1 MSSKQVFGTPFFI
14 SCCFSTFT
22 RKAFTMN
29 IKKVF
34 IMVLF
39 SLACF
44 PLCALAE
51 NDDEGQ
57 TYYEKGMRYWN
68 RMQESTGKLR
78 EAYHTKAS
86 VEFAMGAEKHDPDCM
101 FMAGECKMAFGLEHW
116 GYTNESFLEAKGY
129 FTDAEECYANQLISA
144 EDNGESI
151 EEIEAKIKKAA
162 QRAKDANEAWKSAN
176 NALLWKSGIT
186 TPLF

>member
-1 MSSKQVFGTPFFI
+1 
-14 SCCFSTFT
+14 
-22 RKAFTMN
+22 MN

-34 IMVLF
+34 IVVLF

-57 TYYEKGMRYWN
+57 KYYEKGMRYWN
-68 RMQESTGKLR
+68 RMQASEGELR
-78 EAYHTKAS
+78 DAYHTKAS
-86 VEFAMGAEKHDPDCM
+86 TQFEMGAEKDDPDCM
-101 FMAGECKMAFGLEHW
+101 FMAGECKMAFGFQMW
-116 GYTNESFLEAKGY
+116 GYADEYFLKAEDDFK
-129 FTDAEECYANQLISA
+129 DAEKRYAELLISA

-162 QRAKDANEAWKSAN
+162 QRAKDAKVAWKNVN
-176 NALLWKSGIT
+176 NDRLLKAGIT

>member
-1 MSSKQVFGTPFFI
+1 
-14 SCCFSTFT
+14 
-22 RKAFTMN
+22 
-29 IKKVF
+29 
-34 IMVLF
+34 MVLF

-57 TYYEKGMRYWN
+57 ICYEKGMRYWN
-68 RMQESTGKLR
+68 KMQESTGELR
-78 EAYHTKAS
+78 NAYGIRACVQFEK
-86 VEFAMGAEKHDPDCM
+86 GADKYGNPDCM
-101 FMAGECKMAFGLEHW
+101 FMAGEYKMAFGLEYW
-116 GYTNESFLEAKGY
+116 GHANKSFLEAEGY
-129 FTDAEECYANQLISA
+129 FKDAERCYANQLISA

-162 QRAKDANEAWKSAN
+162 QRAKDAKETWKDAG
-176 NALLWKSGIT
+176 NALLLESGIT

>member
-1 MSSKQVFGTPFFI
+1 
-14 SCCFSTFT
+14 
-22 RKAFTMN
+22 MN

-34 IMVLF
+34 IVVLF

-57 TYYEKGMRYWN
+57 KYYEKGMRYWN

-86 VEFAMGAEKHDPDCM
+86 VAFAMGAKKYDPDCM
-101 FMAGECKMAFGLEHW
+101 FMAGECEMAYGLEHW
-116 GYTNESFLEAKGY
+116 GYAIESFLEAENY
-129 FTDAEECYANQLISA
+129 FTNAEQYYANQLISA

-162 QRAKDANEAWKSAN
+162 QRAKDANETWKNAN
-176 NALLWKSGIT
+176 NALLLRSGIT